1 MKCCNTVML
10 DEGIPEKNVTWM
22 IRVSRGHPTDF
33 LSHLELVHAD
43 RKSLRQRWVY
53 VSHLIQEVLPHFWN
67 LSMLCFIENWFTI
80 NQAHRLTLSLEVC
93 TRPRNNI

>member
-1 MKCCNTVML
+1 MKCCNTVTL
-10 DEGIPEKNVTWM
+10 DEGIPEKNVMWM

-53 VSHLIQEVLPHFWN
+53 VGHLIQEVLPQ
-67 LSMLCFIENWFTI
+67 LIAQFTCKS
-80 NQAHRLTLSLEVC
+80 RDESFD
-93 TRPRNNI
+93 PS